1 MSAPK
6 PWAILT
12 GEFPPRCGGV
22 GDYTAQVA
30 AALAEA
36 GDEVIV
42 FRPPANGAPLTSDR
56 VQIVTLPDHFGPA
69 ARGVIA
75 RRLEGVRARLL
86 VQYVPQAFGMRG
98 ANVPFCR
105 WLRRRFQQGD
115 DIRVMFHEPYFYLTL
130 HPGQAALA
138 AFQRAMAAVL
148 LRASTHVYVST
159 AAWLP
164 YLSPYAS
171 RRFKPVVLPI
181 PSAIPAV
188 TMPSVVEATRAR
200 MLNGSVSRLVGHFG
214 TYGDHIAPLV
224 REAVCTLL
232 SQDTSIAALCIG
244 EGSNEFVADVA
255 RRVPALAPRIHA
267 TGRLTAEGTSVHLQ
281 ACDVLIQPYP
291 DGVTTRRTSIMAGL
305 ANGLPVVTTDGELT
319 EPLWRTSHAAAL
331 VPARDTVTLAATA
344 RQLLYDRSARAALGL
359 QAASAYA
366 AEFAIERTITALRDG
381 EPPA

>member
-1 MSAPK
+1 MTTNR

-12 GEFPPRCGGV
+12 GEFPPRCGGM
-22 GDYTAQVA
+22 GDYTAQLA

-42 FRPPANGAPLTSDR
+42 FRPPANGAALTPDR
-56 VQIVTLPDHFGPA
+56 VEIVTLPDHFGPA
-69 ARGVIA
+69 ARSLMA
-75 RRLEGVRARLL
+75 RRLDDLRARVL

-105 WLRRRFQQGD
+105 WLRRRFEHGD
-115 DIRVMFHEPYFYLTL
+115 DVRVMFHEPYFYLTL

-159 AAWLP
+159 SAWLP
-164 YLSPYAS
+164 YLTPYAT

-188 TMPSVVEATRAR
+188 SMPTVVEATRGR
-200 MLNGSVSRLVGHFG
+200 VLNNGASRLVGHFG

-224 REAVCTLL
+224 KEAVCTLL
-232 SQDTSIAALCIG
+232 SQDASVAALCMG
-244 EGSNEFVADVA
+244 ERSEDFVKDLA
-255 RRVPALAPRIHA
+255 RRAPVLAPRVHA
-267 TGRLTAEGTSVHLQ
+267 TGRLTAEGASVHLQ
-281 ACDVLIQPYP
+281 ACDVLIQPFP

-319 EPLWRTSHAAAL
+319 EPIWRVSHAAAL
-331 VPARDTVTLAATA
+331 VPAGDTVTLAATV
-344 RQLLYDRSARAALGL
+344 RQLLYDRSARTALGL
-359 QAASAYA
+359 QASAAYA
-366 AEFAIERTITALRDG
+366 SEFAMDRTIAALRN
-381 EPPA
+381 EERPA